1 MAKTLLNT
9 LADLIYGEEEPSS
22 GHSLDFRG
30 TEESAT
36 LQQSREQREQQ
47 VSDML
52 QEALQSGAFGKALGS
67 EMCETSEIVG
77 SYDEGATAG
86 FVCRMQH
93 PLQFV
98 VKFDDKPKLL
108 EEATFLRQIKEMDI
122 SDRVR
127 MAFPHVYASLSGRST
142 HAYMM
147 EYIPEPSLAKSLV
160 VANKTGD
167 VNTCNLCNLLSLDLL
182 FDMYNEGLRI
192 NGIKTL
198 LPNIRFI
205 YLDRIKDRLTKTLPE
220 ELKYLVEN
228 GGAINRN
235 GTTVRINNPC
245 RDLVDSIEKNWDSLS
260 GILTPG
266 FSTLV
271 HGDSHP
277 GNILINPDKRFVRFI
292 DPKEWG
298 YGDYLFDIAKFLHYL
313 EVTWN
318 IMDSTTANTN
328 AKLQYAQS
336 GNSWEL
342 SYELN
347 PPTWVGSARETA
359 EHKIQHFLTLNA
371 LNDPHWKL
379 RLQLGMASNLLG
391 VARSRYDKQTNADNA
406 PSNTLE
412 LARICFAE
420 GVIHLQGFVEICTE
434 CGYM

>member
-1 MAKTLLNT
+1 MSKTLLNT

-22 GHSLDFRG
+22 GHPLDFRG
-30 TEESAT
+30 AGEST
-36 LQQSREQREQQ
+36 THQQSPEQREL

-52 QEALQSGAFGKALGS
+52 QEALQSGAFGKTLGN

-108 EEATFLRQIKEMDI
+108 EEAAFLRRIKEMDI
-122 SDRVR
+122 SDEVR
-127 MAFPHVYASLSGRST
+127 MAFPYVYAILRGRSK

-147 EYIPEPSLAKSLV
+147 EYIPETSLAKRLV
-160 VANKTGD
+160 DANNRGD
-167 VNTCNLCNLLSLDLL
+167 TRACGSYNHLSLDLL
-182 FDMYNEGLRI
+182 FKMYSEGLNI
-192 NGIKTL
+192 NGTKTL

-205 YLDRIKDRLTKTLPE
+205 YLDRIKDRLTKNLPE
-220 ELKYLVEN
+220 ELEYLVEN
-228 GGAINRN
+228 EGAIKRN
-235 GTTVRINNPC
+235 GKTIRINNPC

-260 GILTPG
+260 GILNPG

-277 GNILINPDKRFVRFI
+277 GNILINPDNRLVRFI
-292 DPKEWG
+292 DPKEWEN
-298 YGDYLFDIAKFLHYL
+298 GDYLFDIAKFLHYL

-318 IMDSTTANTN
+318 IMDSADGYTKPQYTT
-328 AKLQYAQS
+328 S
-336 GNSWEL
+336 HNSWKL
-342 SYELN
+342 SYELK
-347 PPTWVGSARETA
+347 PPTWVGSAREMA
-359 EHKIQHFLTLNA
+359 ESEIQRFLNLNA
-371 LNDPHWKL
+371 LNDHDWNL
-379 RLQLGMASNLLG
+379 RLRLGMASNLLG
-391 VARSRYDKQTNADNA
+391 VARSRYDKLTNADNA
-406 PSNTLE
+406 PSNTLD

-420 GVIHLQGFVEICTE
+420 GVIHLQGFVETCTE